1 MLARGNQGVSR
12 RTLVSIALLLAAA
25 SCREV
30 ASREAS
36 VSGSGPGLQ
45 LRRSPS
51 PFTEVTAGSVSAL
64 IPDRWE
70 AVPVVDPSQEGFL
83 ASPRPSAWGRMDGSA
98 EGITAVWVDATRV
111 GVPSDYY
118 YLAAN
123 GPALGGLMGSARCR
137 SLHER
142 VIVDHRP
149 GFLSGRR
156 SSPGDFVARGSGIC
170 RLHGTWMR
178 WEYFVAAPGYGPLRR
193 VGIPS
198 SGLYV
203 IVALLD
209 LRREPRG
216 VLNRLIGAA
225 RFPAPGV
232 TAFVP
237 PARS

>member
-1 MLARGNQGVSR
+1 MLAGGDGVHR
-12 RTLVSIALLLAAA
+12 VVAGIVMCLAVAN
-25 SCREV
+25 CRDV
-30 ASREAS
+30 ASPSA
-36 VSGSGPGLQ
+36 VAAPQGGSLHIQ
-45 LRRSPS
+45 RSPS
-51 PFTEVTAGSVSAL
+51 PFTEVTAGSVRAL
-64 IPDRWE
+64 IPDSWV
-70 AVPVVDPSQEGFL
+70 AVPLEEDSRQGFF
-83 ASPRPSAWGRMDGSA
+83 ASPRPRAWSRPDASA
-98 EGITAVWVDATRV
+98 EGMTALWVDAAAV

-123 GPALGGLMGSARCR
+123 GPALGGLTSSSRCR

-178 WEYFVAAPGYGPLRR
+178 WEYFVAAPGYGPVRR

-225 RFPAPGV
+225 RFADAGV
-232 TAFVP
+232 TDFVAA
-237 PARS
+237 ARS